1 MTSQLYIGLMS
12 GTSIDA
18 VDCALVEILN
28 DELRLIDFSC
38 GEITPPLKRQLL
50 ELTQQPQLSWHNLGD
65 SDIALAKIF
74 ASTVIESLRK
84 NGLKKEE
91 ITGIGSHG
99 QTLWHQPLP
108 TALGNRFTW
117 QLGDPNTIAYQTG
130 ITTVADFR
138 RHDMAAG
145 GQGAPLVPAFHYA
158 RFQSPLFPR
167 VVLNLGGIANITVMK
182 PREQPFGYD
191 TGPANLL
198 MDAWIYQ
205 HQQLEFD
212 RDGAWGLSGTVQP
225 DLLHNLRSDPYFAL
239 THPKSTGRELFNLR
253 WLQQSANTNLATYK
267 PADVQATLLE
277 LTASTVAAAI
287 GKHATTG
294 EILVCGGGA
303 NNTALIARL
312 QDLLPQHAIKTTHE
326 VGLPAE
332 AIEAVAFAWFA
343 YQTLRGQPIDFTPF
357 TGANRPVIAGGIYRV

>member
-12 GTSIDA
+12 GTSMDA
-18 VDCALVEILN
+18 IDCALVEIHNN
-28 DELRLIDFSC
+28 DLRLIDFSY
-38 GEITPPLKRQLL
+38 GEIPLPLKRQLL
-50 ELTQQPQLSWHNLGD
+50 ALTQQAPFSWHNLGD
-65 SDIALAKIF
+65 VDIALAKIF
-74 ASTVIESLRK
+74 ANTAIESLQK
-84 NGLKKEE
+84 NGLEKQQ

-99 QTLWHQPLP
+99 QTLWHQPQP

-158 RFQSPLFPR
+158 QFQSSLAPR

-182 PREQPFGYD
+182 PGEKPFGYD

-212 RDGAWGLSGTVQP
+212 QGGAWALSGTAQP
-225 DLLHNLRSDPYFAL
+225 NILHSLLSDPYFTL
-239 THPKSTGRELFNLR
+239 THPKSTGRELFNLS
-253 WLQQSANTNLATYK
+253 WLQQRVNTELANYK
-267 PADVQATLLE
+267 PVDIQATLLE
-277 LTASTVAAAI
+277 LTASTVATEI
-287 GKHATTG
+287 RKHTATG
-294 EILVCGGGA
+294 EVLVCGGGA
-303 NNTALIARL
+303 NNAAVITRL
-312 QDLLPQHAIKTTHE
+312 QDLLPQHSLKPTRE
-326 VGLPAE
+326 LGLPADTV
-332 AIEAVAFAWFA
+332 EAVAFAWFA
-343 YQTLRGQPIDFTPF
+343 HQTLQGQAIDFTPF
-357 TGANRPVIAGGIYRV
+357 TGADRPVMAGGIYRV